1 MMHLTQSRP
10 RPYADGVDHDAD
22 GARFTARR
30 AEFTRCVQCRAE
42 RDFRNQPAYR
52 GRGLDV
58 AFGDAYSDAEIAAV
72 ANYVTARLGKGSNIT
87 AQDVTDLRKQTSQQG
102 SMMELSLQPQ
112 LVDQLRVKSPA
123 LTKAVAVECW
133 HPVGDGDELRSHDTM
148 QIETGISALLLFSS
162 AYMKR
167 MPATILYLA
176 LSWATDRSVDS
187 GK

>member
-1 MMHLTQSRP
+1 
-10 RPYADGVDHDAD
+10 
-22 GARFTARR
+22 
-30 AEFTRCVQCRAE
+30 
-42 RDFRNQPAYR
+42 
-52 GRGLDV
+52 
-58 AFGDAYSDAEIAAV
+58 
-72 ANYVTARLGKGSNIT
+72 
-87 AQDVTDLRKQTSQQG
+87 
-102 SMMELSLQPQ
+102 MELSLQPR

-133 HPVGDGDELRSHDTM
+133 HPIGDGDELRSHDTV